1 MMKKQRKALG
11 RVLVAAVLFAVLF
24 AVPEHFFLPRW
35 LEWLPFAPL
44 RVAENGATAAVSPA
58 WLHFGLYLIP
68 YLIVGWDVLR
78 KAGRNIRGGQVFD
91 ENFLMSVATLG
102 AFGCG
107 EYPEAV
113 AVMLFYQVGELFQS
127 VAVGRSRR
135 SIAALITG
143 LIVCYAFGTYWYVEV
158 YAQSSSAV
166 GTGTALMT
174 CVVPFL
180 LPDAVKLWLAVM
192 LSRRMKKHLK

>member
-1 MMKKQRKALG
+1 MPIRPQTQRSRPPLRTRDLTYIALM
-11 RVLVAAVLFAVLF
+11 AVLITVCSWIAIPGPVPFTLQTFAVFFALLTLGGRRGLF
-24 AVPEHFFLPRW
+24 AICVYLLMGAVGLPVFTGGQGGMGV
-35 LEWLPFAPL
+35 LM
-44 RVAENGATAAVSPA
+44 GATGGYIMGFM
-58 WLHFGLYLIP
+58 LLG
-68 YLIVGWDVLR
+68 IVY
-78 KAGRNIRGGQVFD
+78 RGM
-91 ENFLMSVATLG
+91 ENEDS
-102 AFGCG
+102 
-107 EYPEAV
+107 EI
-113 AVMLFYQVGELFQS
+113 
-127 VAVGRSRR
+127 R

-192 LSRRMKKHLK
+192 LPRRMKKHLK